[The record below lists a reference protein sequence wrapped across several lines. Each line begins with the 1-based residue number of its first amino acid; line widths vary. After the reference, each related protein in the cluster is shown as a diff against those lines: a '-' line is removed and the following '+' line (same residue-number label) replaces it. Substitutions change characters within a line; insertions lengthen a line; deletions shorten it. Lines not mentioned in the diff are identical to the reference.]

1 LPKETGVDVA
11 LDVIRYVLHLDAHL
25 PELASQYGAWVYA
38 ILFGIVF
45 AETGLVVT
53 PFLPGDS
60 LLFVA
65 GAFAALGGMDL
76 HYLIAALFTAAI
88 LGNTSNYWIGRFI
101 GPRAFHWDQ
110 SRWFNR
116 RALLEAHAFYEKY
129 GGVTLTVARFMP
141 FVRTFAPF
149 VAGIG
154 AMSHL
159 KFQLWNVFGGL
170 LWVVGFVIAGYFFG
184 NVELVKKNLATIM
197 LIVVVV
203 SLIPLAIGVVRSWKE
218 PPAA

>member
-1 LPKETGVDVA
+1 MELIFGI
-11 LDVIRYVLHLDAHL
+11 LRYILHLDAHL
-25 PELASQYGAWVYA
+25 PELAAQYGAWVYA
-38 ILFGIVF
+38 ILFGIIF

-76 HYLIAALFTAAI
+76 NYLIAALFAAAV
-88 LGNTSNYWIGRFI
+88 LGNSSNYWIGRFI
-101 GPRAFHWDQ
+101 GPRAFHWEQ

-116 RALLEAHAFYEKY
+116 RALLEAHAFYEEY

-154 AMSHL
+154 TMSHL
-159 KFQLWNVFGGL
+159 RFQLWNVLGGL
-170 LWVVGFVIAGYFFG
+170 LWVVGFVVSGYFFG
-184 NVELVKKNLATIM
+184 NVEFVRKNLATIM
-197 LIVVVV
+197 LGVVVI
-203 SLIPLAIGVVRSWKE
+203 SLIPLAVGVRRSMKHG
-218 PPAA
+218 PRT